1 MEGIIRKAAKDERR
15 KCQIQQQELKMSELC
30 AFIGKRIRGYRKLQG
45 LSQMQLAE
53 KSGLH
58 PAYIGQ
64 LERGEKNATL
74 ESIQSICQ
82 GLQIPIDQFFSEI
95 RLNEQVGITVAEQ
108 INTLVNG
115 LSESEQLAVYNLI
128 FDILKLKN

>member
-1 MEGIIRKAAKDERR
+1 
-15 KCQIQQQELKMSELC
+15 MSELC
-30 AFIGKRIRGYRKLQG
+30 VFIGKRIRRYRKLQG
-45 LSQMQLAE
+45 LSQMQLGE

-82 GLQIPIDQFFSEI
+82 GLQIPIDRFFSEI
-95 RLNEQVGITVAEQ
+95 KLNDQNGINITEQ

-115 LSESEQLAVYNLI
+115 LSESEQLAVYNLLI
-128 FDILKLKN
+128 DALELKKNN